1 MYIGRFKYIF
11 FDFDGV
17 IKESVNVKAEVF
29 TELFKSYGQAISKKV
44 YDHHMMNGGLSRFEK
59 IAMYLSW
66 VNENNDDS
74 CVEEVCNKF
83 SHKVKEKVI
92 NSPWVPGIET
102 FLHKNR
108 YKQSFII
115 LSATPQKEL
124 EEICQSL
131 NLTNIFSRIIGWPNP
146 KSEAISKVM
155 NDHKILPEHCLMIG
169 DYISDL
175 EAAKKNKISFL
186 LRRHEFNSRV
196 EIDDSVKVIENFI
209 F

>member
-1 MYIGRFKYIF
+1 MKINQFKYLF

-17 IKESVNVKAEVF
+17 IKESVNLKAEVF
-29 TELFKSYGQAISKKV
+29 ATLFKSYGQAFSKKV
-44 YDHHMMNGGLSRFEK
+44 YDHHLINGGMSRYEK
-59 IAMYLSW
+59 IALYLSW
-66 VNENNDDS
+66 VNENNDS
-74 CVEEVCNKF
+74 HVEEFCNKF
-83 SHKVKEKVI
+83 SHIVKNKVI
-92 NSPWVPGIET
+92 NSSWVPGIEK
-102 FLHKNR
+102 FLYKNR
-108 YKQSFII
+108 YEQSFFL

-131 NLTNIFSRIIGWPNP
+131 NLTNTFSRIIGWPTS
-146 KSEAISKVM
+146 KSEAISKIM
-155 NDHKILPEHCLMIG
+155 HEYRILPENSLMIG
-169 DYISDL
+169 DYMSDL